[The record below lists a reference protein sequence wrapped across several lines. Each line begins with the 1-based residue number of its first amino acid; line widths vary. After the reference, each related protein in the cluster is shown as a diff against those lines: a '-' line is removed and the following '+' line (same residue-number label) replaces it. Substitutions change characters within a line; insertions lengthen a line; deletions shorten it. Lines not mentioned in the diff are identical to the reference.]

1 MDPDLHMI
9 VDYLLNL
16 GTTEVVVEVG
26 RNFHIIMV
34 VVMVGRNFRSLDRC
48 FRFQISKDHLVLER
62 MNFIVQIM
70 VKIDFNHQIEIGHME
85 VVKEINNRIM
95 NQKIMDI
102 HLFISLEFHRLE
114 HITVNIHKGVDMEQS

>member
-16 GTTEVVVEVG
+16 GTTEVVVEVS

-85 VVKEINNRIM
+85 VAKEINNRTM